1 MERLKI
7 FWKLLKMAFME
18 FFEDNGLKLSA
29 SLSYYTVFSIA
40 PLVIIIIS
48 LAGIFFGVEAVQGRI
63 YGQING
69 LVGNSA
75 AAQIQEIIKNVQKTQ
90 DTHTGAII
98 GFIVL
103 MIGASGVF
111 TEIQDSI
118 NFIWSV
124 KAKPKKGWLKL
135 IINRLLSFS
144 LIASFGFLLLVSLL
158 INAVMDLLSDRLI
171 IMFPNATVYLFYVL
185 NILLIFL
192 VIACLFA
199 IIFKVL
205 PDARIKWKD
214 AFMGSFFTAF
224 MFVGGKYLIGLY
236 LSKSNIGETYG
247 AAASIVLILL
257 WVYYS
262 SIILYFGAEFTKMYA
277 LHYGGRIT
285 PNDTAVFIVK
295 QEVKE
300 IDLSPKQEAPSTKP
314 GAIKEKEVA
323 PSKIV

>member
-1 MERLKI
+1 MLKI
-7 FWKLLKMAFME
+7 LKAFWGLLKMAFGE
-18 FFEDNGLKLSA
+18 FFSDNALKLSA

-40 PLVIIIIS
+40 PLLVIIIS
-48 LAGIFFGVEAVQGRI
+48 LAGIFFGLDAVQGRI

-75 AAQIQEIIKNVQKTQ
+75 AGQIQEIIKNVQTSQ
-90 DTHTGAII
+90 NSQGGAII

-103 MIGASGVF
+103 FIGASGVF

-144 LIASFGFLLLVSLL
+144 LIASFGFLLLVSLMV
-158 INAVMDLLSDRLI
+158 NAVMDVLSDRLI
-171 IMFPNATVYLFYVL
+171 SMFPNATVYLFYFL
-185 NILLIFL
+185 NLLLIF
-192 VIACLFA
+192 IIISCLFA

-205 PDARIKWKD
+205 PDAKIHWKD
-214 AFMGSFFTAF
+214 AFVGAWFTALL
-224 MFVGGKYLIGLY
+224 FVGGKYLIGLY
-236 LSKSNIGETYG
+236 LGSSSIGETYG
-247 AAASIVLILL
+247 AAASIVLVLL

-262 SIILYFGAEFTKMYA
+262 SIILFFGAEFTKMYA
-277 LHYGGRIT
+277 LHYGGKIT

-300 IDLSPKQEAPSTKP
+300 VDSSR
-314 GAIKEKEVA
+314 
-323 PSKIV
+323 